1 MLAVLILLSACGGPD
16 REQLRLCRLVVS
28 GLEPQGADIEI
39 LDEAADPEVPDSVVI
54 RYRTAPDGE
63 AHWAS
68 CRFEGGGLDADRLAI
83 SEVRTDRSGLLSE
96 AQLYLLRRFW
106 VGSLASRRRDTGA
119 SSSASAASLE
129 TQVLLAAQQ
138 SMNAVTL
145 GCVYGLLAIGYTLVF
160 GLIERIN
167 LAFGELTMLGAYST
181 VIGILL
187 LSPATAATLALV
199 LLLVL
204 AAAAALTA
212 LYSWCLERAVFRPL
226 RRARPQSFL
235 IATLGLAIVLQEF
248 VRLTQGSRERWLQ
261 RPFDAPQRL
270 VEGSAFSVTA
280 TPSQLVILAATL
292 GLFGALRA
300 LQGRTA
306 FGRAQR
312 ACAEDL
318 GMAALCG
325 VAVDRVVGATF
336 ALSGAFAGL
345 AGLIFAYYYG
355 GTHFFMGFLIG
366 FKALVAAVVGGIGS
380 VPGALLGG
388 LIVGFVETFWSGYL
402 AAAYKDIA
410 VFGLL
415 AVFLVFRPDGLF
427 GRPRSPLR

>member
-1 MLAVLILLSACGGPD
+1 MSACGGPD
-16 REQLRLCRLVVS
+16 RDQLRLCRLVIS
-28 GLEPQGADIEI
+28 GLEPPGATIEI
-39 LDEAADPEVPDSVVI
+39 LGETADPETPDTVVI
-54 RYRTAPDGE
+54 RYRSVSDAAE
-63 AHWAS
+63 HWVA
-68 CRFEGGGLDADRLAI
+68 CRFQGGGLDPDRLAI
-83 SEVRTDRSGLLSE
+83 AEIRTDRSGRLSD

-106 VGSLASRRRDTGA
+106 VGSLASRQD
-119 SSSASAASLE
+119 SEPSDAASLE
-129 TQVLLAAQQ
+129 THILLALQQ
-138 SMNAVTL
+138 SMNAMTI

-160 GLIERIN
+160 GLTERIN

-187 LSPATAATLALV
+187 LAPSKAALLPLALF
-199 LLLVL
+199 LVL
-204 AAAAALTA
+204 AATAALTA
-212 LYSWCLERAVFRPL
+212 LYSWCLERALFRPL
-226 RRARPQSFL
+226 RRAKPQSFL
-235 IATLGLAIVLQEF
+235 IATLGLAIALQEF
-248 VRLTQGSRERWLQ
+248 VRLTQGTRERWLH
-261 RPFDAPQRL
+261 RPFDEPQRL

-292 GLFGALRA
+292 ALFGALRVV
-300 LQGRTA
+300 QRRTP

-312 ACAEDL
+312 ACAEDVE
-318 GMAALCG
+318 MAALCG

-336 ALSGAFAGL
+336 AMSGAFAGV

-380 VPGALLGG
+380 VPGALIGG

-410 VFGLL
+410 VFALL
-415 AVFLVFRPDGLF
+415 AVFLVFRPNGLF
-427 GRPRSPLR
+427 GRARRLGE